1 MRNKLNSLMFKIC
14 LLCTSLVLISSF
26 TIHYFS
32 YKSAKSSIEYTLG
45 QMALNIT
52 RSVNSTIDA
61 DKFAQLVES
70 QDMSN
75 EYYTQL
81 KEELIKMRVST
92 GLKFLYTMS
101 QTTSGD
107 YIYAVD
113 GTQEGSEGESL
124 LGDVEENVTKAM
136 IAALNGKEDFEF
148 NGNEQWGDLIS
159 GYIPIKNASGN
170 VVGILGADFDANYMV
185 EKLEDANS
193 RTFMVAGI
201 AVVISILLSI
211 VVASIIIRFLKIL
224 QSKIN
229 IIKNGDLTVRVDTN
243 RTDEVGRLSVAFQ
256 TMVDNMSSMINGIR
270 KSTDQVL
277 KEIDSLNNDV
287 DITNKA
293 TEEITRIVTEIAH
306 GASSQVSSVD
316 EVDASMNKVFFEIK
330 NITDNIEQVLSDS
343 DIGMKSMQDASEKL
357 ENTVEQIHLVNET
370 VDSTASLMKNLEEK
384 FKEVLSFSDTV
395 SYISKQTNLLALNAS
410 IEAASAGEQ
419 GKGFAV
425 VADEIKNLAKQSSD
439 ATKKINDL
447 IIAVQE
453 EIDRSSAAIQS
464 GVVEARNGVR
474 VMAEVKQ
481 HLENLSASNEKTNGR
496 IKDITTAILSIE
508 TNSKEILSK
517 TSSLSN
523 TAKELNA
530 NTQQT
535 SAETEEQYAIMEGV
549 RNNLQG
555 VMDLMEGLTSSV
567 NQFKVN

>member
-1 MRNKLNSLMFKIC
+1 M
-14 LLCTSLVLISSF
+14 LCTSLVLISSF

-211 VVASIIIRFLKIL
+211 VVASIIIRSLKIL

-567 NQFKVN
+567 NQFKVD